1 MKLVVN
7 KCYGGFGLSDWA
19 MEQLGINV
27 YYDIDR
33 TDSRLVE
40 LVENFPEKVD
50 NFYSNLI
57 VVNIPDTST
66 DWEIDEYDGL
76 ETVIYV
82 IDGKIRRV

>member
-1 MKLVVN
+1 MKIVVN

-57 VVNIPDTST
+57 VISIPDTST

>member
-1 MKLVVN
+1 MKLVIN

-40 LVENFPEKVD
+40 LVENFPKKVD

-57 VVNIPDTST
+57 VVSIPDTST

-76 ETVIYV
+76 ETVLYV

>member
-40 LVENFPEKVD
+40 LVENFPKKVD

-57 VVNIPDTST
+57 VISIPDMST

>member
-1 MKLVVN
+1 MKIVVN

-40 LVENFPEKVD
+40 LVENFPKKVD

-57 VVNIPDTST
+57 VVSIPDTST

-82 IDGKIRRV
+82 IDGKIRRI

>member
-57 VVNIPDTST
+57 VVSIPDTST

-76 ETVIYV
+76 ETIIYV

>member
-1 MKLVVN
+1 MKLVIN

-40 LVENFPEKVD
+40 LVENFPKKVD

-57 VVNIPDTST
+57 VVSIPATST

>member
-1 MKLVVN
+1 MKLVIN

-40 LVENFPEKVD
+40 LVENFPKKVD

-57 VVNIPDTST
+57 VVSIPDTST

-76 ETVIYV
+76 ETVI
-82 IDGKIRRV
+82 

>member
-1 MKLVVN
+1 MKLVIN

-40 LVENFPEKVD
+40 LVENFPKKVD

-57 VVNIPDTST
+57 VVSIPDTST

-82 IDGKIRRV
+82 IDGKIHRV

>member
-1 MKLVVN
+1 MKLVIN

-33 TDSRLVE
+33 TNSRLVE
-40 LVENFPEKVD
+40 LVENFPKKVD

-57 VVNIPDTST
+57 VVSIPDTST

>member
-1 MKLVVN
+1 MKIVVN

-33 TDSRLVE
+33 TDSRLIE

-57 VVNIPDTST
+57 VVSIPDTST

-82 IDGKIRRV
+82 LDGKIRRV

>member
-1 MKLVVN
+1 MKIVVN

-57 VVNIPDTST
+57 VVSIPDTST

>member
-1 MKLVVN
+1 MKLVIN

-40 LVENFPEKVD
+40 LVENFPKKVD

-57 VVNIPDTST
+57 VVSIPDTST

>member
-40 LVENFPEKVD
+40 LVENFPKKVD

-57 VVNIPDTST
+57 VVSIPDTST

>member
-1 MKLVVN
+1 MKIVVN

-57 VVNIPDTST
+57 VVSIPDTST

-82 IDGKIRRV
+82 LDGKIRRV